1 MFSFIT
7 GHLIVQ
13 QQLDDENHRD
23 ISTWIALISADLGQ
37 ACATAVDW
45 YDDPD
50 AARATVAWLAC
61 TSADALRARLSFPR
75 TDQAEHIEQLH
86 AHLVSVQMCEP
97 AWLPTIQ
104 VSFVTGVLGELA
116 QAATPLM
123 TEDPAGHGPVPRFNQ
138 AVARALLRLH
148 PELRRESTEVPDD
161 EEQLDPVE
169 ATCWALQDVAHAAGG
184 AAVLLHR
191 GGLVGMPVKKRH

>member
-1 MFSFIT
+1 MTGSNPPEPRDLWPPDLHERAAEVFSFIT

-37 ACATAVDW
+37 ACATAVEW

-50 AARATVAWLAC
+50 AARATVGWLAC
-61 TSADALRARLSFPR
+61 TSADALRARLVFPH
-75 TDQAEHIEQLH
+75 TDQAEHMEQLH

-104 VSFVTGVLGELA
+104 VSFVTPVLGELA
-116 QAATPLM
+116 EAATA
-123 TEDPAGHGPVPRFNQ
+123 TDDPAGHGPVPLSKI
-138 AVARALLRLH
+138 AY
-148 PELRRESTEVPDD
+148 
-161 EEQLDPVE
+161 
-169 ATCWALQDVAHAAGG
+169 AAGG
-184 AAVLLHR
+184 AAVLLHPC
-191 GGLVGMPVKKRH
+191 GPLGMPVQRG